1 MKSSK
6 AAKVCTKCYDNER
19 EWPSRQAAIDFFT
32 EGMWSCD
39 PNSSE
44 HERYATIVAKLE
56 SGADYATDEYW
67 ETE

>member
-1 MKSSK
+1 MKVK
-6 AAKVCTKCYDNER
+6 TKCYKEVR

-39 PNSSE
+39 PGSSE
-44 HERYATIVAKLE
+44 YERYETIVSKLE
-56 SGADYATDEYW
+56 SGYDYATDDYL